1 MGLVLYLPGG
11 NLGGEITAISL
22 TPATWAGTTVMMT
35 VEGSGAAA
43 PGTQTP
49 ARRMGTY
56 LMPVPCENSDRRP
69 MKIFS

>member
-1 MGLVLYLPGG
+1 
-11 NLGGEITAISL
+11 
-22 TPATWAGTTVMMT
+22 MMT

-69 MKIFS
+69 MKIFSW